1 MLARRHQEYD
11 AMALS
16 DSLLTAITTHLTH
29 ELDDATTARQL
40 AEILRDDALT
50 WHARTIEPKRITT
63 ILGFTFGNRVL
74 ANGNRL
80 PGPVNEALADMA
92 VRLHGQSG
100 ARIIAQ
106 WEVAEAIGARVP
118 AQLVSPIHPAR
129 DERAE
134 PRYLSTSGVIEAV
147 VRQAGDPAVLGVVGI
162 VAFADHARRC
172 TDTARRF
179 GLDASVPA
187 GYALPRD
194 YDAQSG
200 QPWCRNRLAYLM
212 HDLAIAAAE
221 RRDHLA

>member
-1 MLARRHQEYD
+1 
-11 AMALS
+11 MALS
-16 DSLLTAITTHLTH
+16 DDVFAAIVAHLAQ
-29 ELDDATTARQL
+29 ELDDAASARQL

-50 WHARTIEPKRITT
+50 WHARTVEPGRIAT
-63 ILGFTFGNRVL
+63 ILGFTFGNRML

-80 PGPVNEALADMA
+80 PGPVNQALADVA
-92 VRLHGQSG
+92 VRLQAQSG

-118 AQLVSPIHPAR
+118 AALVTAIHPAR

-134 PRYLSTSGVIEAV
+134 PRYLSTSGVIEQI
-147 VRQAGDPAVLGVVGI
+147 VRQAGNPATLGAVGI

-179 GLDASVPA
+179 GLDAYVPA

-194 YDAQSG
+194 YDPQSG
-200 QPWCRNRLAYLM
+200 QPWCRSRLAYLM

-221 RRDHLA
+221 RRDRLA

>member
-1 MLARRHQEYD
+1 
-11 AMALS
+11 MAAP
-16 DSLLTAITTHLTH
+16 DSLLAAIAAHLAG
-29 ELDDATTARQL
+29 ELHDPTVARQL

-50 WHARTIEPKRITT
+50 WHARSIEPGRITT
-63 ILGFTFGNRVL
+63 ILGFTFGNRMV

-80 PGPVNEALADMA
+80 PGPVNEALADVA
-92 VRLHGQSG
+92 VTLHGQSG

-118 AQLVSPIHPAR
+118 TALVTPIHPAR

-134 PRYLSTSGVIEAV
+134 PRYLSTSGVIEQV
-147 VRQAGDPAVLGVVGI
+147 VRQAGDPMALGIVGI

-179 GLDASVPA
+179 GLDAYVPS
-187 GYALPRD
+187 GTALPRD

-221 RRDHLA
+221 RRDRLA